1 MRQTSIYVGLND
13 AGTHWQE
20 HDTTKYLSILKT
32 VCHAYRVAFS
42 VHTVDGGYFHDDGS
56 YVEETTLVLTLLEA
70 PKETIEEIAKDL
82 CSFFHQESVMV
93 TDSAAEV
100 YFVREELEDQP

>member
-1 MRQTSIYVGLND
+1 MKFIDSD
-13 AGTHWQE
+13 
-20 HDTTKYLSILKT
+20 S
-32 VCHAYRVAFS
+32 
-42 VHTVDGGYFHDDGS
+42 
-56 YVEETTLVLTLLEA
+56 
-70 PKETIEEIAKDL
+70 KETIAEIAKDL